1 MTDLSEVN
9 MKSILVEY
17 LKLSDKHDMAEAV
30 EKYCDETSGI
40 VFNKH
45 PATNEKVFGD
55 LIDYATSVN
64 SGSTNTSASSFV
76 SSKLNSIE
84 KLLNE
89 TGKKIKSTSS
99 VSESSYKPVKCV
111 CRSDKEIKMSTAS
124 IEKSMKRTN
133 NKNQKNIMSDRNE
146 ENSEYELITPEGPGT
161 FLKFVGENYLY
172 IQLKDG
178 SRHCF
183 PLQLIQYNKSYLKKH
198 PLYSINLNYKNMAL
212 NHTINILNGKN
223 TDSDRIKMRPT
234 KPSTGKDKFVSFENQ
249 MGYLK
254 RIIKQDEPFE
264 EDTQEKDYQIH
275 LFAKSKESK
284 KYPEGMLSTKD
295 PSCNP
300 IKKNIYVH
308 SLRNEYKLQEV
319 TPYELIGEAI
329 MVETEKPQ
337 NKLCC

>member
-1 MTDLSEVN
+1 MTDISEVN

-17 LKLSDKHDMAEAV
+17 LKLSHKHDMAEAV

-45 PATNEKVFGD
+45 PATNEEVFGD
-55 LIDYATSVN
+55 LIDYATSAN
-64 SGSTNTSASSFV
+64 SASSNTSSSFI
-76 SSKLNSIE
+76 SSKLNSME
-84 KLLNE
+84 NVLNE
-89 TGKKIKSTSS
+89 TGKRIKSSRN

-111 CRSDKEIKMSTAS
+111 CKSDKEIKMSTAS

-133 NKNQKNIMSDRNE
+133 NKNQRNTISCNNE
-146 ENSEYELITPEGPGT
+146 EDSEYELITPEGPGT

-172 IQLKDG
+172 IQVKDG

-223 TDSDRIKMRPT
+223 TNTDLIKIGPT
-234 KPSTGKDKFVSFENQ
+234 KPSTEKDKFVSFENQ

-254 RIIKQDEPFE
+254 RIIKQDEPVE
-264 EDTQEKDYQIH
+264 EETQEKDYQIH
-275 LFAKSKESK
+275 LFAKEKESK
-284 KYPEGMLSTKD
+284 NHTEGMLSMKD

-308 SLRNEYKLQEV
+308 SLRNEYKLQKV

-329 MVETEKPQ
+329 MVETQEPQ